1 MERGSILLSFIK
13 KMAEL
18 IKETWRDNLWLK
30 ILTVTSIIFIA
41 IGIFCPPLGIVDNS
55 VIISVGELAGFGALF
70 QVSKAIDVGY
80 DAKVKTKQIEL
91 EINSDKDK
99 NDSDC

>member
-1 MERGSILLSFIK
+1 
-13 KMAEL
+13 MAEL

-41 IGIFCPPLGIVDNS
+41 IGLFCPPLGIVDNS
-55 VIISVGELAGFGALF
+55 VIIAVGELAGFGALF

-91 EINSDKDK
+91 EINNNGDKDES
-99 NDSDC
+99 DS

>member
-1 MERGSILLSFIK
+1 
-13 KMAEL
+13 MAEI
-18 IKETWRDNLWLK
+18 IKDTWRDNLWLK

-41 IGIFCPPLGIVDNS
+41 IGLFCPPLGIIDNS

-70 QVSKAIDVGY
+70 QVAKAIDVGY

-91 EINSDKDK
+91 EINNNGDKDESEGEK
-99 NDSDC
+99 NI

>member
-1 MERGSILLSFIK
+1 MGEIIK
-13 KMAEL
+13 KSWHED
-18 IKETWRDNLWLK
+18 IWLK

-70 QVSKAIDVGY
+70 QVAKAIDVGY
-80 DAKVKTKQIEL
+80 DAKIKTKQIEL
-91 EINSDKDK
+91 EINHKEDK
-99 NDSDC
+99 NDSEGEKNI